1 MRAVNAR
8 DGMFL
13 VAIALCSGQV
23 SCAQACTAD
32 FRYGLSVSVVDR
44 LTGAPIC
51 DATVTAT
58 DGGHSE
64 TLTMLPRDPLADAG
78 IQCLY
83 LGAGERAGTYAI
95 DARAG
100 GRQSSTTGIELTR
113 DACHVVGRAVRL
125 EL

>member
-1 MRAVNAR
+1 MRAVMR
-8 DGMFL
+8 ETGLFL
-13 VAIALCSGQV
+13 VAIAFCSEQI
-23 SCAQACTAD
+23 SCAQTCTDD

-58 DGGHSE
+58 DGSHSE
-64 TLTMLPRDPLADAG
+64 TLMMLPRDTFADGG

-83 LGAGERAGTYAI
+83 VGAGERAGTYAI
-95 DARAG
+95 DARAE

-113 DACHVVGRAVRL
+113 DACHVVERAVRL

>member
-1 MRAVNAR
+1 MRAVMR
-8 DGMFL
+8 ERGLFL
-13 VAIALCSGQV
+13 VAIALCSGQI
-23 SCAQACTAD
+23 SCAQTCTDD

-44 LTGAPIC
+44 VTGAPIC

-58 DGGHSE
+58 DGTYSE
-64 TLTMLPRDPLADAG
+64 TLRILPDADVDG
-78 IQCLY
+78 GTRCVY

-95 DARAG
+95 DARG
-100 GRQSSTTGIELTR
+100 EGRQSSTTGIELTR